1 MGHELTAMFGID
13 HGLTLAVV
21 LPALLEYTKTDKL
34 DKLLQYGERVWGI
47 KSGSD
52 IDRADKVIHATRAFF
67 EELGASTHLSDY
79 GIGKEDIPRLVE
91 KLKEHNFY
99 NMGERKKINPED
111 MGKFLKCV
119 YKWRNQNEQGNFKTG
134 KGNNTYI

>member
-1 MGHELTAMFGID
+1 MWSATMALNNLIGAGVPQDWVSHFMGHELTAMFGID

-111 MGKFLKCV
+111 M
-119 YKWRNQNEQGNFKTG
+119 
-134 KGNNTYI
+134 